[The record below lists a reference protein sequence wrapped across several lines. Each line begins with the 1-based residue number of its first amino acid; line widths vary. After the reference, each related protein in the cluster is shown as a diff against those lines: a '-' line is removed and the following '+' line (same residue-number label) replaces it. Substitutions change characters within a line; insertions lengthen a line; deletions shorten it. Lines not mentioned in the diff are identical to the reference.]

1 MIPFIEKR
9 LNDFSPKQ
17 SDGKLPQAA
26 VLILITD
33 NEEDY
38 SIVFTERS
46 KKLPSHAGEVAF
58 PGGKKEEEDRNLIET
73 VLRETH
79 EEIGVEPNSIRILG
93 RMDPQES
100 RFGISVTPYV
110 GYAAGSL
117 KFKKDPKEVE
127 TIFSVPLNYL
137 KEDPLISNKI
147 TNASGETFRTPVI
160 NYENQKIWGLT
171 LGFDFSKDLKIYL
184 VYLFLFLSGAIL
196 MRSAG
201 CIVNDIIDRNFDKK
215 VSRTKNRPIASGKVS
230 VKLGI
235 IYSAILCLLAFYRK
249 GLC

>member
-9 LNDFSPKQ
+9 LNDLSPKQ
-17 SDGKLPQAA
+17 SDEKLPQAA
-26 VLILITD
+26 VLILLID
-33 NEEDY
+33 NEKDY

-46 KKLPSHAGEVAF
+46 KRLPSHAGEVAF
-58 PGGKKEEEDRNLIET
+58 PGGKKEKEDRNLIET

-79 EEIGVEPNSIRILG
+79 EEIGIEPNSIRIIG

-147 TNASGETFRTPVI
+147 TNASGETFQTPVI

-171 LGFDFSKDLKIYL
+171 LGFTLQFLELVEIDIDIDDLY
-184 VYLFLFLSGAIL
+184 F
-196 MRSAG
+196 
-201 CIVNDIIDRNFDKK
+201 
-215 VSRTKNRPIASGKVS
+215 RPA
-230 VKLGI
+230 
-235 IYSAILCLLAFYRK
+235 
-249 GLC
+249 

>member
-9 LNDFSPKQ
+9 LNDLSPKQ
-17 SDGKLPQAA
+17 SDEKLPQAA

-33 NEEDY
+33 NENDY

-58 PGGKKEEEDRNLIET
+58 PGGKKEEED
-73 VLRETH
+73 
-79 EEIGVEPNSIRILG
+79 
-93 RMDPQES
+93 
-100 RFGISVTPYV
+100 V

-147 TNASGETFRTPVI
+147 TNASGETFQTPVI

-171 LGFDFSKDLKIYL
+171 LGFTLQFLELMEIDINIDDLY
-184 VYLFLFLSGAIL
+184 F
-196 MRSAG
+196 
-201 CIVNDIIDRNFDKK
+201 
-215 VSRTKNRPIASGKVS
+215 RPA
-230 VKLGI
+230 
-235 IYSAILCLLAFYRK
+235 
-249 GLC
+249 